1 MTDAHKLWVKDNT
14 LTIVG
19 GCFVFFT
26 VLMQILHWCKV
37 NVFKVIVLLGTF
49 ALAMAFAGNDPVFPV
64 IPILWQMETG
74 WLMTTLWEL

>member
-49 ALAMAFAGNDPVFPV
+49 VWPWLLQVTTWL
-64 IPILWQMETG
+64 ILWVF
-74 WLMTTLWEL
+74 L